1 MDARTVRRGTKSDR
15 RRGGRHDAGAGG
27 DATARDTLGDRVDA
41 HGACDDERS
50 MVCGALSRGAGEKG
64 RARPRVARDGV
75 GVPDANARA
84 FFRDVLKR
92 TRRVGRDASATLAA
106 GVGGFSSNG
115 VRGSDGTGVRDP
127 RAGFGARG
135 GVALTRRATTD
146 GVFFSRLLYSASAGR
161 GVFGRI

>member
-1 MDARTVRRGTKSDR
+1 MAR
-15 RRGGRHDAGAGG
+15 A
-27 DATARDTLGDRVDA
+27 
-41 HGACDDERS
+41 
-50 MVCGALSRGAGEKG
+50 SRGAGEKG

-106 GVGGFSSNG
+106 GGGGFSSNG
-115 VRGSDGTGVRDP
+115 VRGSDRTGVRDP